1 LIALVDTIML
11 TNDNEFKC
19 YLSMISWELRRWTTT
34 TKSLSLLKNKVLPIQ
49 PTRISLPFD
58 RRVISG
64 EYKWCV
70 ISCGILTML
79 VVMTGWCR
87 CERELSRYCPFF
99 ILLDTSTFIFNT
111 KRYECKWTW
120 IKIHLNQDIW
130 IWYQSEVKE
139 QDIYCY
145 L

>member
-1 LIALVDTIML
+1 MKVPTFLYIFFTSNQEISKTTKNVNCLLLIA
-11 TNDNEFKC
+11 NFNEA
-19 YLSMISWELRRWTTT
+19 
-34 TKSLSLLKNKVLPIQ
+34 
-49 PTRISLPFD
+49 RISLPFD